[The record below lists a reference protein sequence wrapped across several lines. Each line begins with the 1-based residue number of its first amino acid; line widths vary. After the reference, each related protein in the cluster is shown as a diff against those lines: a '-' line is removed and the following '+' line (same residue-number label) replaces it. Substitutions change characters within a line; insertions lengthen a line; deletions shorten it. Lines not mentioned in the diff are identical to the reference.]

1 MVEKILKINDNIQY
15 LLILLYNFTI
25 KTFETKQLLLRLHVT
40 LL

>member
-15 LLILLYNFTI
+15 LLLYNFTI